1 MHYDA
6 ALQRKLNEL
15 AKRIERL
22 QTNVEEK
29 PEYGLGKGDP
39 LVTRWEFNQAML
51 SRLKRRTVSVRDAL
65 SRFHDSTYGIR
76 ERYGGAIQP
85 DRLAALPATS
95 LCIRCAREVGP
106 HQSKSRLRLALG
118 LLGWRAKSF
127 GMRRRQQNG
136 TAIDKRETRET
147 YS

>member
-1 MHYDA
+1 MHYEA

-65 SRFHDSTYGIR
+65 SRFHDGTYGIC
-76 ERYGGAIQP
+76 ERCGGAIQP
-85 DRLAALPATS
+85 DRLAALPATR

-106 HQSKSRLRLALG
+106 HQSKSRLG
-118 LLGWRAKSF
+118 
-127 GMRRRQQNG
+127 
-136 TAIDKRETRET
+136 
-147 YS
+147 